1 MLEEID
7 FQDSGERITVTIDN
21 ESIELPINKINRLPT
36 YIELNQSLNTAL
48 ESNIKL
54 DANIFYVKQI
64 STNIENEE
72 INTEVTEASDD
83 NNYTKYLLANG
94 YDSYHINIDGT
105 VTVTIYNGEEIYYI
119 RDVFF
124 RKGNI
129 IDNIDN
135 TLPLGSYKMII
146 SYSGNK
152 YFEPSQLEVNFN
164 VEKRLGQCIFDKEV
178 YYGDLEENLHIMGKL
193 IDNERNTPVNNC
205 ELSYDFDDKTYTT
218 STNSNGEFYLNVT
231 IPSPDI
237 SHCFLLYNEI
247 DESDFVPGDLYED
260 APEEEFIDEDG
271 NIRKYSDIEDE
282 ETPIE
287 EESSIVESV
296 VDKIT
301 DNNDITTYYPNASY
315 ILNVYTDNASYYL
328 NNTEIEII
336 VNKAPVLITSNSTN
350 SGEVSNTVNIIG
362 SVLSQY
368 NDKDNDAQY
377 GEVDIVLPDFHYNH
391 LPIKVIDGI
400 INTDI
405 NLIDVY
411 SAYNKNDVEEIN
423 AYDTTNIMNTSINV
437 SGDIYNENDD
447 NYISV
452 GDSFVIEATVLSVG
466 STDYV
471 SYGALLFSLM
481 DEEKNIVY
489 QYETEVDRIGMG
501 IFNFNTSKES
511 NYYIQVEYLGI
522 FGYQYSK
529 SSIFEVRVKDVI

>member
-48 ESNIKL
+48 ESNIQL

-64 STNIENEE
+64 NTNIENEE

-94 YDSYHINIDGT
+94 YDSYHIDIDGT

-193 IDNERNTPVNNC
+193 IDNERNIPVNNC

-260 APEEEFIDEDG
+260 TPEEEFIDEDG

-301 DNNDITTYYPNASY
+301 DNNDITTYYPNTSY

-336 VNKAPVLITSNSTN
+336 VNKAPVLITANSTN

-452 GDSFVIEATVLSVG
+452 GDSFVIEAKVLSVG

-471 SYGALLFSLM
+471 PYGALLFSLM

>member
-48 ESNIKL
+48 ESNIQL

-64 STNIENEE
+64 NTNIENEE

-94 YDSYHINIDGT
+94 YDSYHIDIDGT

-129 IDNIDN
+129 IDNINN

-193 IDNERNTPVNNC
+193 IDNERNAPVNNC

-260 APEEEFIDEDG
+260 TPEEEFIDEDG
-271 NIRKYSDIEDE
+271 NIKKYSDIEDE
-282 ETPIE
+282 EAPIE

-301 DNNDITTYYPNASY
+301 DNDDITTYYPNASY

-336 VNKAPVLITSNSTN
+336 VNKAPVLITANSTN

-452 GDSFVIEATVLSVG
+452 GDSFVIEAKVLSVG

-471 SYGALLFSLM
+471 PYGALLFSLM

>member
-48 ESNIKL
+48 ESNIQL

-64 STNIENEE
+64 NTNIENEE

-94 YDSYHINIDGT
+94 YDSYHIDIDGT

-193 IDNERNTPVNNC
+193 IDNERNIPVNNC

-260 APEEEFIDEDG
+260 TPEEEFIDEDG

-301 DNNDITTYYPNASY
+301 DNNDITTYYPNTSY

-336 VNKAPVLITSNSTN
+336 VNKAPVLITANSTN

-471 SYGALLFSLM
+471 PYGALLFSLM
-481 DEEKNIVY
+481 DEEKNIIY

-501 IFNFNTSKES
+501 IFNFNTSKEA

>member
-64 STNIENEE
+64 NTDIENEE

-94 YDSYHINIDGT
+94 YDSYHVNIDGT

-129 IDNIDN
+129 IDNIGN

-152 YFEPSQLEVNFN
+152 YFQPSQLEVNFN

-178 YYGDLEENLHIMGKL
+178 YYGDLEENLHIMGRL
-193 IDNERNTPVNNC
+193 IDNERNIPVNNC
-205 ELSYDFDDKTYTT
+205 ELSYDFDDETYTT
-218 STNSNGEFYLNVT
+218 STNSNGEFYLDVT

-260 APEEEFIDEDG
+260 TPEEEFIDEDG

-282 ETPIE
+282 ETPTE
-287 EESSIVESV
+287 EESNIVESV

-301 DNNDITTYYPNASY
+301 DNDDITTYYPNASY
-315 ILNVYTDNASYYL
+315 ILNIYTDNASYYL

-336 VNKAPVLITSNSTN
+336 VNKAPVLITANSTN
-350 SGEVSNTVNIIG
+350 SGEVSNTVNIVG
-362 SVLSQY
+362 SVLAQY
-368 NDKDNDAQY
+368 NDKDNDVQY

-391 LPIKVIDGI
+391 SPIKVIDGI

-423 AYDTTNIMNTSINV
+423 AYDTTNIMNTSINI

-452 GDSFVIEATVLSVG
+452 GDSFVIEATVSSVG

-471 SYGALLFSLM
+471 PYGALLFSLM

-489 QYETEVDRIGMG
+489 QYEAEIDRIGMG
-501 IFNFNTSKES
+501 IFNFDTSKEA

>member
-48 ESNIKL
+48 ESNIQL

-64 STNIENEE
+64 NTNIENEE

-94 YDSYHINIDGT
+94 YDSYHIDIDGT

-193 IDNERNTPVNNC
+193 IDNERNIPVNNC

-260 APEEEFIDEDG
+260 TPEEEFIDEDG

-301 DNNDITTYYPNASY
+301 DNNDITTYYPNTSY

-336 VNKAPVLITSNSTN
+336 VNKAPVLITANSTN

-471 SYGALLFSLM
+471 PYGALLFSLM

-501 IFNFNTSKES
+501 IFNFNTSKEA

>member
-48 ESNIKL
+48 ESNIQL

-64 STNIENEE
+64 NTNIENEE

-94 YDSYHINIDGT
+94 YDSYHIDIDGT

-205 ELSYDFDDKTYTT
+205 KLSYDFDDKTYTT

-260 APEEEFIDEDG
+260 TPEEEFIDEDG

-282 ETPIE
+282 EAPIE

-301 DNNDITTYYPNASY
+301 DNDDITTYYPNASY

-336 VNKAPVLITSNSTN
+336 VNKAPVLITANSTN

-368 NDKDNDAQY
+368 NGKDNDAQY

-452 GDSFVIEATVLSVG
+452 GDSFVIEAKVLSVG

-471 SYGALLFSLM
+471 PYGALLFSLM

-529 SSIFEVRVKDVI
+529 SSIFEVRVKNVI